1 MNNLSSSHLNV
12 VFVYFVSTEKLIF
25 CLLFHFLSSFQI
37 SMHNFVFF
45 HALCFGGYLVR
56 RNDDPKRQSLYT
68 IEFGAPVDAIRGDPS
83 RDDSLSPKPMTP
95 RRVKRRSVR
104 GTSSRQS
111 RRSDRGAGSSG
122 THRSSTRS
130 SRRKV
135 HQNPVTKLME
145 QQNSFP
151 SFKHNNNPSLTE
163 NNLKSLNNDYVVNN
177 QYHTT
182 NVMPSKPQPS
192 LNSFQKQGSSATN
205 AAISRHTPTDPIYY
219 NMNSSSPL
227 IVQQT
232 SWNATSTPSPQA
244 YNSHYYHHHPNDAAT
259 SLGHT
264 NPTYQHSNPNLAEG
278 PEMNEYYQ
286 STRPPSVR
294 SSYSNFHGTR
304 PLSYNPAGGGA
315 SNSNQENL
323 FAGLAQQQQQHPHQ
337 PNKKQLPQPQQQQF
351 YHQPTQPQAVPQAAI
366 RKRAAGSRESLRFL
380 SGAPP
385 AYNHRSEYNHYNHH
399 TPPDSETTM

>member
-1 MNNLSSSHLNV
+1 M
-12 VFVYFVSTEKLIF
+12 
-25 CLLFHFLSSFQI
+25 
-37 SMHNFVFF
+37 
-45 HALCFGGYLVR
+45 R

-68 IEFGAPVDAIRGDPS
+68 IEFGAPVDTIRGTGNDAN

-111 RRSDRGAGSSG
+111 RRSDRAGTSTS
-122 THRSSTRS
+122 HRSSTRG
-130 SRRKV
+130 SRRKI

-151 SFKHNNNPSLTE
+151 SFKHSNNPTLTE
-163 NNLKSLNNDYVVNN
+163 NNLKSLNNDYVVSN
-177 QYHTT
+177 QYHHHQVPKREIA
-182 NVMPSKPQPS
+182 NLMPSKSQPA
-192 LNSFQKQGSSATN
+192 LNSFQQKQTN
-205 AAISRHTPTDPIYY
+205 AATSSSAISRHTPTDPIYY

-244 YNSHYYHHHPNDAAT
+244 YSNHYHHHHPNEAAS

-264 NPTYQHSNPNLAEG
+264 NPTYQHSNPNLADG

-286 STRPPSVR
+286 TTRPPSVR

-304 PLSYNPAGGGA
+304 PLSYNQNPAA
-315 SNSNQENL
+315 STSSAQENL
-323 FAGLAQQQQQHPHQ
+323 FAGLAQQQQQQQQSQQQSRKAPQ
-337 PNKKQLPQPQQQQF
+337 QQPQQQY
-351 YHQPTQPQAVPQAAI
+351 YHLPSAQPQAIPQAAAI
-366 RKRAAGSRESLRFL
+366 MKRAAGSRESLRFL

-385 AYNHRSEYNHYNHH
+385 AYGNHYNHH

>member
-1 MNNLSSSHLNV
+1 
-12 VFVYFVSTEKLIF
+12 
-25 CLLFHFLSSFQI
+25 
-37 SMHNFVFF
+37 
-45 HALCFGGYLVR
+45 
-56 RNDDPKRQSLYT
+56 
-68 IEFGAPVDAIRGDPS
+68 
-83 RDDSLSPKPMTP
+83 MTP

-111 RRSDRGAGSSG
+111 RRSDRGGAGSSNT
-122 THRSSTRS
+122 THRSSTRG

-135 HQNPVTKLME
+135 HQNPVTKIME

-177 QYHTT
+177 QYHHQVPKREIA
-182 NVMPSKPQPS
+182 NLIPSKTQPPM
-192 LNSFQKQGSSATN
+192 NSFQKQSNHQQPSTSTSAIN
-205 AAISRHTPTDPIYY
+205 RHTPTDPIYY

-244 YNSHYYHHHPNDAAT
+244 YSNHYHHHHPNDAAT

-264 NPTYQHSNPNLAEG
+264 NPTYQHSNPNLADG

-286 STRPPSVR
+286 TARPPSVR

-304 PLSYNPAGGGA
+304 PLSYNQNPSG
-315 SNSNQENL
+315 SNNNAQENL
-323 FAGLAQQQQQHPHQ
+323 FAGLAQGQSQQQQQQHPQHSHQ
-337 PNKKQLPQPQQQQF
+337 QNRRQQQQQQQYHQQQQPQQQF
-351 YHQPTQPQAVPQAAI
+351 YHQPIQAQAVPQAAI
-366 RKRAAGSRESLRFL
+366 MKRAAGSRESLRFL

-385 AYNHRSEYNHYNHH
+385 AYNHFNHH

>member
-1 MNNLSSSHLNV
+1 
-12 VFVYFVSTEKLIF
+12 
-25 CLLFHFLSSFQI
+25 
-37 SMHNFVFF
+37 
-45 HALCFGGYLVR
+45 
-56 RNDDPKRQSLYT
+56 
-68 IEFGAPVDAIRGDPS
+68 
-83 RDDSLSPKPMTP
+83 MTP

-122 THRSSTRS
+122 TNRSSTRG
-130 SRRKV
+130 SRRKI

-151 SFKHNNNPSLTE
+151 SFKHNNNPTLTE

-177 QYHTT
+177 QYHHQVPKREIA
-182 NVMPSKPQPS
+182 NLIPSKSQPA
-192 LNSFQKQGSSATN
+192 LNSFQKQTNNANMSA
-205 AAISRHTPTDPIYY
+205 AHSAISRHTPTDPIYY

-232 SWNATSTPSPQA
+232 PWNSTSTPSPQA
-244 YNSHYYHHHPNDAAT
+244 YNSHYHHHHPNDAAT

-264 NPTYQHSNPNLAEG
+264 NPTYQHSNPNLADG

-286 STRPPSVR
+286 TTTRPPSVR

-304 PLSYNPAGGGA
+304 PLSYNQNPGGSG
-315 SNSNQENL
+315 SNNAQENL
-323 FAGLAQQQQQHPHQ
+323 FAGLAQQQQQQQQHQ
-337 PNKKQLPQPQQQQF
+337 HQQSRKQPQAQQQF
-351 YHQPTQPQAVPQAAI
+351 YHQPSQPQAVPQAAI
-366 RKRAAGSRESLRFL
+366 MKRAAGSRESLRFL

>member
-1 MNNLSSSHLNV
+1 MNRLLSAH
-12 VFVYFVSTEKLIF
+12 
-25 CLLFHFLSSFQI
+25 
-37 SMHNFVFF
+37 
-45 HALCFGGYLVR
+45 GDLVR
-56 RNDDPKRQSLYT
+56 RSDDPKRGSLYT
-68 IEFGAPVDAIRGDPS
+68 IEFGAPVDTIRGSGDPN

-111 RRSDRGAGSSG
+111 RRSDRGGAGSSN

-130 SRRKV
+130 SRRKI
-135 HQNPVTKLME
+135 HQNPVTKLMD

-177 QYHTT
+177 QYHHQVPKREIANLVPTK
-182 NVMPSKPQPS
+182 SQPAM
-192 LNSFQKQGSSATN
+192 NSFQKKTNQPASTSAIN
-205 AAISRHTPTDPIYY
+205 RHTPTDPIYY
-219 NMNSSSPL
+219 NMNSSSSL
-227 IVQQT
+227 NVQQT

-244 YNSHYYHHHPNDAAT
+244 AYSNHYHHHHPNDAAS

-264 NPTYQHSNPNLAEG
+264 NPTYQHSNPNLADG

-286 STRPPSVR
+286 TARPPSVR
-294 SSYSNFHGTR
+294 SSYSNFHGSR
-304 PLSYNPAGGGA
+304 PLSYNQNPSG
-315 SNSNQENL
+315 SNNNTQENL
-323 FAGLAQQQQQHPHQ
+323 FAGLAQGQQQQQQQHQQ
-337 PNKKQLPQPQQQQF
+337 PSRKQQMQQQQQQQPQQQY
-351 YHQPTQPQAVPQAAI
+351 YHQPTQQHQVAPQHQQQAAI
-366 RKRAAGSRESLRFL
+366 MKRAAGSRESLRFL

-385 AYNHRSEYNHYNHH
+385 AYNHYNHH

>member
-1 MNNLSSSHLNV
+1 
-12 VFVYFVSTEKLIF
+12 
-25 CLLFHFLSSFQI
+25 
-37 SMHNFVFF
+37 
-45 HALCFGGYLVR
+45 
-56 RNDDPKRQSLYT
+56 
-68 IEFGAPVDAIRGDPS
+68 
-83 RDDSLSPKPMTP
+83 MTP

-111 RRSDRGAGSSG
+111 RRSDRAGTSN
-122 THRSSTRS
+122 THARSSTRS
-130 SRRKV
+130 SRRKI

-177 QYHTT
+177 QYHHHQVPKREIA
-182 NVMPSKPQPS
+182 NLKPSKNQPA
-192 LNSFQKQGSSATN
+192 LNSFQQKQTN
-205 AAISRHTPTDPIYY
+205 AATTSSAINRHTPTDPIYY

-227 IVQQT
+227 IIQQT
-232 SWNATSTPSPQA
+232 SWNAATSTPSPQA
-244 YNSHYYHHHPNDAAT
+244 YSNHYHHHHPNDAAA

-264 NPTYQHSNPNLAEG
+264 NPTYQHSNPNLADG

-286 STRPPSVR
+286 TTRPPSVR

-304 PLSYNPAGGGA
+304 PLSYNQNPAGPSGV
-315 SNSNQENL
+315 QENL
-323 FAGLAQQQQQHPHQ
+323 FAGLAQQEQQQ
-337 PNKKQLPQPQQQQF
+337 NQQQQQQNRKQPQNQQHQQQQMHQQY
-351 YHQPTQPQAVPQAAI
+351 YHLPSAQPQAAPQAAI
-366 RKRAAGSRESLRFL
+366 MKRAAGSRESLRFL

-385 AYNHRSEYNHYNHH
+385 AYGNHYNHH